1 MKYYYCLG
9 CRHPVSLQVIEVE
22 TDDPFPYYRHS
33 PIEALLDYIDENTR
47 LLMQAQNELQHEIF
61 MKEMSPALEKGPEV
75 IP

>member
-9 CRHPVSLQVIEVE
+9 CRHPVSLSVIEVE
-22 TDDPFPYYRHS
+22 TDDPYPYYRHS
-33 PIEALLDYIDENTR
+33 PIEALLDYIDENTQ

-61 MKEMSPALEKGPEV
+61 MKEMNPKPEAKPEV